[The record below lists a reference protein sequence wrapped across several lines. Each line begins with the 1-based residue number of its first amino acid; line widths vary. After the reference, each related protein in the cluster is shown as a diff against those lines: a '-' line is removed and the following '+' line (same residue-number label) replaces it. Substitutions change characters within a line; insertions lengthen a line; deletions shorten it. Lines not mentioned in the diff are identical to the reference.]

1 MPIQVRDHTDIGVTP
16 YLYRHQGHADTRV
29 VSYVY
34 TCDLIDFAEPDQG
47 VKQTDP
53 GILRQILYRD
63 IPGLYQAF
71 IQ

>member
-16 YLYRHQGHADTRV
+16 YLYRHRADTRV

-34 TCDLIDFAEPDQG
+34 TRDLIDFAEPDQG